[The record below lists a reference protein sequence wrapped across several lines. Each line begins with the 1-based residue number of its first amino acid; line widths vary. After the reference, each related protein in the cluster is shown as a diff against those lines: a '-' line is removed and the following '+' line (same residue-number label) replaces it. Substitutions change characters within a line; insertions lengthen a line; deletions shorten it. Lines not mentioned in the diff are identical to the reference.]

1 MIDLRIAP
9 SGNLISTD
17 FVISSGSKQID
28 NIVLQSVKDTLKYVR
43 PPMGEIQSP
52 NSNFTLIIN
61 F

>member
-1 MIDLRIAP
+1 MLDLKSAP
-9 SGNLISTD
+9 SGNLVTSY

-43 PPMGEIQSP
+43 PPLGEIQAP
-52 NSNFTLIIN
+52 NTNFTLIIN

>member
-28 NIVLQSVKDTLKYVR
+28 NIVLQNMVKVKRTLKN
-43 PPMGEIQSP
+43 MQK
-52 NSNFTLIIN
+52 N
-61 F
+61 